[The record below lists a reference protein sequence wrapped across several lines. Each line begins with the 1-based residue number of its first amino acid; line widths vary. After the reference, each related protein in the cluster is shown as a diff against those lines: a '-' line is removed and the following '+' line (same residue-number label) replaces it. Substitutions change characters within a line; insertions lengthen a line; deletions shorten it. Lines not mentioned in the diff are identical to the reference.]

1 MLPSDAAPARL
12 TVNQT
17 VALLHAALPSTP
29 SAVRLLFLT
38 ACLALLLAVFLLA
51 GGDVGAQD
59 PPVDDHGDTKADA
72 TTLVVDIPI
81 DGKIGTTD
89 DVDVFKFELTHDTAT
104 TVHVSI
110 YTTGTTNTV
119 GELYDYDD
127 NLLDQIDDSRIAD
140 GYNFYIL
147 QNLDPG
153 TYYIWIFGTNLV
165 GATSPSTGEYTL
177 NLETEIDQG
186 SRIAEVKDDTP
197 LTLGIP
203 VDAIIGP
210 GGDQDTYKLVLS
222 SKTDIVIYTEARVD
236 TIGELFNEVGGRIEY
251 ADDTELSPGAS
262 DFFIGQ
268 TLDPGTYYI
277 AVRGYRSDVGPY
289 KLHVQ
294 DLTGSGATDIT
305 LDSTTG
311 SGTAI
316 GFLGDRRDSDTFSFT
331 VQPRQDVFVYTL
343 GPTDTVGNM
352 GALENDDGMMSPGH
366 RGFFLAG
373 NSSGSHT
380 LTVTGSNGD
389 TGPYRVVVET
399 AVDPGNSTTDA
410 QELTVSTPRGLTIE
424 SPLYGVIDSGTDTDW
439 FKLDLSSLAGTVELF
454 LYTTGYTDTKATLL
468 ESDGTT
474 EVASDDDTGAGLNF
488 LIKADLAPETYYLK
502 VEGFDSSEIGP
513 YALFAE
519 PVFPLALGA
528 GLRK

>member
-1 MLPSDAAPARL
+1 M
-12 TVNQT
+12 
-17 VALLHAALPSTP
+17 
-29 SAVRLLFLT
+29 
-38 ACLALLLAVFLLA
+38 
-51 GGDVGAQD
+51 GGQIEQ
-59 PPVDDHGDTKADA
+59 VDD
-72 TTLVVDIPI
+72 
-81 DGKIGTTD
+81 
-89 DVDVFKFELTHDTAT
+89 
-104 TVHVSI
+104 S
-110 YTTGTTNTV
+110 
-119 GELYDYDD
+119 
-127 NLLDQIDDSRIAD
+127 
-140 GYNFYIL
+140 
-147 QNLDPG
+147 
-153 TYYIWIFGTNLV
+153 
-165 GATSPSTGEYTL
+165 
-177 NLETEIDQG
+177 
-186 SRIAEVKDDTP
+186 
-197 LTLGIP
+197 
-203 VDAIIGP
+203 
-210 GGDQDTYKLVLS
+210 
-222 SKTDIVIYTEARVD
+222 
-236 TIGELFNEVGGRIEY
+236 
-251 ADDTELSPGAS
+251 ELSLGDS

-277 AVRGYRSDVGPY
+277 AVRGYGSGVGPY

-294 DLTGSGATDIT
+294 DLTDSGTTDIT

-474 EVASDDDTGAGLNF
+474 AV
-488 LIKADLAPETYYLK
+488 
-502 VEGFDSSEIGP
+502 GF
-513 YALFAE
+513 
-519 PVFPLALGA
+519 
-528 GLRK
+528 R